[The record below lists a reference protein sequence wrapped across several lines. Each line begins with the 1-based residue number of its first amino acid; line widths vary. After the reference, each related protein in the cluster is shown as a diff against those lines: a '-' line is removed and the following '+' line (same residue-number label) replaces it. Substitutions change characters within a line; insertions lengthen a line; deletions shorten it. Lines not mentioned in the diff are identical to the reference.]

1 MKEVNYKKMEE
12 ELVYHEENVIP
23 KLRWLQVKTLV
34 EQFPNDKELGARV
47 RILATDLK

>member
-23 KLRWLQVKTLV
+23 KLRWLQVNELAIKY
-34 EQFPNDKELGARV
+34 PNDQEFGAQV
-47 RILATDLK
+47 RKLINK